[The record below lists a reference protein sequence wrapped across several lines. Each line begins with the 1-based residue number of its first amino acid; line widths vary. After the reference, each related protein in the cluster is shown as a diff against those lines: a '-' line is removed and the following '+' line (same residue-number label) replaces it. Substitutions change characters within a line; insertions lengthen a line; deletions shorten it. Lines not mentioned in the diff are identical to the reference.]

1 MARTLASIVVP
12 LFSFLG
18 TILLSGPAR
27 WLSAAIWIAASAIV
41 MFGLLHPGSRL
52 YGRGLSAGPARNRVA
67 LTFDDGPHPVDT
79 PAILSA
85 LEECGARATFFFV
98 GEKARRHPD
107 LVQRAAASGHEV
119 GAHSDTHPWWFSLAS
134 RTRLRREV
142 RDSAATLARLSG
154 KKPRYFRPPMGHK
167 GLSLEEVLREEG
179 LTMVIWSARP
189 FDTVSRSPES
199 IRLHLLDR
207 AEPGG
212 ILLLH
217 EGIRRRIAGVS
228 HTVLALPGIL
238 RGLKERGLEPVTLRD
253 LLEEER

>member
-18 TILLSGPAR
+18 TILLSGPSR
-27 WLSAAIWIAASAIV
+27 WISAAICIAGSTIV
-41 MFGLLHPGSRL
+41 MFGLLYPGSRL
-52 YGRGLSAGPARNRVA
+52 YGKGLSAGPARNRVA

-85 LEECGARATFFFV
+85 LEQSGAKATFFFV
-98 GEKARRHPD
+98 GEKARRHPA
-107 LVQRAAASGHEV
+107 LVRRAAASGHEV

-134 RTRLRREV
+134 RRRLRREV
-142 RDSAATLARLSG
+142 RESTATLAQLSG
-154 KKPRYFRPPMGHK
+154 QKPRYFRPPMGHR

-179 LTMVIWSARP
+179 LTLVIWSVRP
-189 FDTVSRSPES
+189 FDTVSRSPDS

-228 HTVLALPGIL
+228 PTVLALPGIL
-238 RGLKERGLEPVTLRD
+238 TGLRARGLEPVTLGE
-253 LLEEER
+253 LLKEER